1 VLSFTSYLIITS
13 ILLSLY
19 FNSVL
24 VEKFYFKMN
33 QKVVLI
39 ISLLSSSLALSNA
52 TNNEQKYVDSTESLR
67 VSKRESP
74 LEQLFPSLSLNR
86 LQNGT
91 IFLPEINSAIHY
103 ANSTIQRVID
113 ETRKLLNLTS
123 DQYNA
128 NEIAVIMAYPRPNIS
143 HNSNE
148 SEKILNNSSSNEN
161 QSYGLN
167 EVKDGLNFSG
177 RFLDLNEL
185 LSLIQTPL
193 NILGHNNLLRLKT
206 PITTPAT
213 YYEPTYKQVYE
224 EAYPAVPVVPVKA
237 SVSYE
242 VPAAPV
248 QYEAPKAPVQYEAP
262 KAPVSYEVPAYEEPK
277 APVPYEVPAY
287 EAPKAPVSYEVP
299 EAPQVAYEAPKAPVP
314 YEVPEAPQV
323 AYEEPKAPQYS
334 SVSAMAGVEYKPQA
348 VPYK

>member
-1 VLSFTSYLIITS
+1 
-13 ILLSLY
+13 
-19 FNSVL
+19 
-24 VEKFYFKMN
+24 MN

-74 LEQLFPSLSLNR
+74 LQQLFPSLSLNR
-86 LQNGT
+86 LQNGS

-103 ANSTIQRVID
+103 ANSTIQRVIN

-128 NEIAVIMAYPRPNIS
+128 DEIAVIMAYPRPNIS

-148 SEKILNNSSSNEN
+148 SSQMLNNSSSNEN
-161 QSYGLN
+161 PSYGLN
-167 EVKDGLNFSG
+167 EVKDGHNFSG

-193 NILGHNNLLRLKT
+193 NDLLRLKT

-224 EAYPAVPVVPVKA
+224 ESYPADPMVPVKV

-242 VPAAPV
+242 APEAPV
-248 QYEAPKAPVQYEAP
+248 RYEAP

-277 APVPYEVPAY
+277 APVPYE
-287 EAPKAPVSYEVP
+287 APKAPVSYEVP
-299 EAPQVAYEAPKAPVP
+299 EAPQVAYEVPEAPVLYEAPKAPVSYEVP
-314 YEVPEAPQV
+314 AYEEPKAPVPYEAPKAPVSYEVPEAPQV

>member
-1 VLSFTSYLIITS
+1 
-13 ILLSLY
+13 
-19 FNSVL
+19 
-24 VEKFYFKMN
+24 MN

-113 ETRKLLNLTS
+113 ETRKLLNLTT

-128 NEIAVIMAYPRPNIS
+128 NEIAVIMAYPRPNVS

-161 QSYGLN
+161 PSYGLN

-193 NILGHNNLLRLKT
+193 NLLGHNNLLRLKT

-224 EAYPAVPVVPVKA
+224 ESYPAVPVVKA

-242 VPAAPV
+242 AP
-248 QYEAPKAPVQYEAP
+248 EAPIRYEAP